1 MPDTKILERLSSDNA
16 RMVDVGIRLDLL
28 RDLFPIAQSKISLT
42 NDGFIYCET
51 VKAKTVYQDADTT
64 VMVWNMENPG
74 DGFEVHEHGGSNEYA
89 VVTSGEVDITINGS
103 LTHYKKGECASIP
116 RGAGHACKAVVS
128 GSSVVGVCVP
138 PEKAYIVESL
148 LCPIFKESS

>member
-28 RDLFPIAQSKISLT
+28 RDLFPIAQSKIRLT

-64 VMVWNMENPG
+64 VMVW
-74 DGFEVHEHGGSNEYA
+74 
-89 VVTSGEVDITINGS
+89 
-103 LTHYKKGECASIP
+103 KGECASIP